1 MPQRCDEGKTDL
13 LFHVTPANA
22 GVQLPRSRE
31 EKKKKKKKKKKLD
44 SRVRGNDENVAAS
57 AVTR

>member
-22 GVQLPRSRE
+22 RVQLPRSRE
-31 EKKKKKKKKKKLD
+31 EKKKKKKKKLD